1 MSYLLSTKIGKTK
14 QGGRTTDQTRKM
26 SNSQHFKH
34 ETFKHE
40 NIQAGRMVAEDLELT
55 VETLRCKEDRE
66 AGGLVKKVCVVI
78 FLVENRINSEKV
90 CPSFWLQISYH
101 CHMILH

>member
-1 MSYLLSTKIGKTK
+1 
-14 QGGRTTDQTRKM
+14 M

-78 FLVENRINSEKV
+78 FLVENYI
-90 CPSFWLQISYH
+90 F
-101 CHMILH
+101 

>member
-1 MSYLLSTKIGKTK
+1 
-14 QGGRTTDQTRKM
+14 
-26 SNSQHFKH
+26 
-34 ETFKHE
+34 
-40 NIQAGRMVAEDLELT
+40 MVAEDLELT

-78 FLVENRINSEKV
+78 FLVENRIYSEKV

-101 CHMILH
+101 CHTNEVSVMTLIFRSPSDLCKPFFCG